1 MTYAHIQH
9 PIVLRRSQPLL
20 ISRER
25 DESDATD
32 ADRGAMRE
40 TDQPAPRHRQG
51 RVGPLPRERR
61 QRAEAHGETD
71 QPLPPECWY
80 G

>member
-20 ISRER
+20 IPREGAESSSDLR
-25 DESDATD
+25 D
-32 ADRGAMRE
+32 G
-40 TDQPAPRHRQG
+40 QPAARHRQG

-61 QRAEAHGETD
+61 QRVEAQAQADH
-71 QPLPPECWY
+71 PLPPECWY